1 MAAFGSLCLLI
12 ALALAAYNL
21 LAGALALRWLAVPE
35 PQYSPEQLSKWY
47 QQGRIAVFAFWGA
60 LFLAIALRV
69 LAPVSTNSVA
79 FQIGAGV
86 VLMVPT
92 IYIAWLG
99 YTRRAFRLSPERLA
113 DTARRAGIAGFVA
126 VTGAAFA
133 LIWSVFTNDFSIT
146 YILEHSNRALPIPYK
161 FAALWSGQEGSLLLW
176 AWLLGMYG
184 FVLRLRHKTDVK
196 LYAYAGSIL
205 AGVQKFFLSVLVFA
219 APPFALL
226 PGFAAGGQVP
236 ADGNGLNPLL
246 QYPEMVIHPPML
258 YLGYVG
264 FSVPFAF
271 ALGALMMRYPGE
283 KWIKI
288 TRTWT
293 MVTWLFLTCG
303 IFLGM
308 HWAYAVLGW
317 GGYWGWDPV
326 ENASFMPW
334 LTGTAFLHSVMMQER
349 KGMMKS
355 WNVWLIF
362 STFLL
367 TLLGTLLTRAGLVSS
382 VHAFA
387 QSSIGTWFVVF
398 MCIVLAVCIF
408 TYVLQRSHLKTE
420 HQMESLVSRE
430 SSFLFNNLMLL
441 TACFVILWGTLFPI
455 LSEYVQGS
463 KVTVG
468 APFYNAVAVPIGLF
482 LLFLTGV
489 GPLLPWRAT
498 SLKAIKRNFV
508 LPSIALWATVIVC
521 LVAGANPWQGGAFD
535 QGRFYAVVAFALSAA
550 VLTAILSEFFRGAAV
565 ISRQTGRNLFAA
577 LWLLTRRNTRRYGG
591 YLVHIGVV
599 IVVIGLAGAAFNRNA
614 EKEMAFHDQLN
625 IGPYTL
631 VQVGSSQDTNP
642 DFDSDY
648 AVLDVYKGGK
658 KVFQMTPEQRFYH
671 LGEGVQPQTM
681 VAIHSIPEWDLYVV
695 FEGINQD
702 TNQPIIKAFLNPL
715 VGWIW
720 FGLGVIVIGTFIA
733 LVPSLTPATAALRV
747 PATQAAPIVPAI
759 KGGD

>member
-1 MAAFGSLCLLI
+1 MAAFGSLALVI
-12 ALALAAYNL
+12 ALALAIYNL
-21 LAGALALRWLAVPE
+21 LAGTVALRLIATGQPT
-35 PQYSPEQLSKWY
+35 
-47 QQGRIAVFAFWGA
+47 RI
-60 LFLAIALRV
+60 
-69 LAPVSTNSVA
+69 
-79 FQIGAGV
+79 
-86 VLMVPT
+86 
-92 IYIAWLG
+92 
-99 YTRRAFRLSPERLA
+99 SPERLA
-113 DTARRAGIAGFVA
+113 DTARRAGIAGFIA

-133 LIWSVFTNDFSIT
+133 LLWAVFTNDFSLT
-146 YILEHSNRALPIPYK
+146 YILEHSNRALNPAYK

-176 AWLLGMYG
+176 AWLLGAYG

-196 LYAYAGSIL
+196 LYAYAGAIL
-205 AGVQKFFLSVLVFA
+205 AGVQTFFLLLICFPAS
-219 APPFALL
+219 PFALFR
-226 PGFAAGGQVP
+226 GDIP

-264 FSVPFAF
+264 FTVPFAF

-293 MVTWLFLTCG
+293 LVTWLFLTCG

-398 MCIVLAVCIF
+398 MGIVLAVCIF
-408 TYVLQRSHLKTE
+408 TYIYQRGHLKTE
-420 HQMESLVSRE
+420 HHLESLVSRE
-430 SSFLFNNLMLL
+430 SSFLFNNLVLL

-455 LSEYVQGS
+455 LSEYVVGN

-468 APFYNAVAVPIGLF
+468 APWYNRVAVPIGLF
-482 LLFLTGV
+482 LVFLTGV

-498 SLKAIKRNFV
+498 SFKSIKRNFI
-508 LPSIALWATVIVC
+508 LPVVALWVTVIVC
-521 LVAGANPWQGGAFD
+521 LAVGVRPWVDAQFNTGN
-535 QGRFYAVVAFALSAA
+535 FYALVAFSVSAA
-550 VLTAILSEFFRGAAV
+550 VLTAIISEFLRGAAV
-565 ISRQTGRNLFAA
+565 ISRQTGRNLISST
-577 LWLLTRRNTRRYGG
+577 WLLTRRNTRRYGG

-599 IVVIGLAGAAFNRNA
+599 IVVIGLAGSAFNRNVESELA
-614 EKEMAFHDQLN
+614 VGDHLN
-625 IGPYTL
+625 IGPYQL
-631 VQVGSSQDTNP
+631 VCTGFTQDSNAL
-642 DFDSDY
+642 FNSEY
-648 AVLDVYKGGK
+648 AMLNVSKNGK
-658 KVFQMTPEQRFYH
+658 HQFQMLPERRVY
-671 LGEGVQPQTM
+671 LSDGQPETR
-681 VAIHSIPEWDLYVV
+681 VSIHSTPEWDLYVV
-695 FEGINQD
+695 YEGANPD
-702 TNQPIIKAFLNPL
+702 TGHPIIKAILNPL

-720 FGLGVIVIGTFIA
+720 AGLVVMVLGTFIA
-733 LVPSLTPATAALRV
+733 LVPSLTPATAALKV
-747 PATQAAPIVPAI
+747 PAARAIPTEPAL